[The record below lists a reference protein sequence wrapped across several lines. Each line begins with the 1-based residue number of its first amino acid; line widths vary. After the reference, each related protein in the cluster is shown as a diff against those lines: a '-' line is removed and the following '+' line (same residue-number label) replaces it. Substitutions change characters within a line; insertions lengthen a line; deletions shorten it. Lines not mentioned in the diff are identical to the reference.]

1 MGLDEILMKDSLG
14 KSRLQC
20 LTGVRALQ
28 SITENLTWFLKI
40 KTTELYKGSVTSKR
54 PTKYIL
60 KVQGVSL
67 ADGPYIIWLICNAKG
82 NCWRWGG
89 GGDVSSRYAGKLY
102 RYLNSEKHSKDKNCR
117 LLLERSGVLN
127 DKHRSFIRCPLEW
140 IFRSW
145 LSFAGLFKSLILKLT
160 SLATCAVAQDHTQAL
175 WLVQW
180 PAVATSKFSRNC
192 WLRAPKLSFCMA
204 PKNYITHFASFI
216 IPIGIKR
223 KK

>member
-40 KTTELYKGSVTSKR
+40 KTTELYKGSATSKR

-60 KVQGVSL
+60 IVQGVSL

-82 NCWRWGG
+82 NCWRRGG

-102 RYLNSEKHSKDKNCR
+102 RYLNSGKHSKDKNCT
-117 LLLERSGVLN
+117 LLLERSRVLN

-145 LSFAGLFKSLILKLT
+145 LSFAGLFKCLILRLT
-160 SLATCAVAQDHTQAL
+160 SLATCAVAQDHTQIGP
-175 WLVQW
+175 LVGSM
-180 PAVATSKFSRNC
+180 TCCCYLEIFSEF
-192 WLRAPKLSFCMA
+192 LIKSSQTVLLYGSQKLYNTFCFFH
-204 PKNYITHFASFI
+204 NTNWN
-216 IPIGIKR
+216 
-223 KK
+223 